1 MKPFLAL
8 VASLLV
14 ASPALA
20 EVKTFGPLRLNFRQ
34 AKTMDDSIVILA
46 RYSRGQVLF
55 VGVFCKDRLFNFT
68 GAGNQWREWSKPVNV
83 HEARIIDEVC
93 NQI

>member
-1 MKPFLAL
+1 MKPFLAV

-20 EVKTFGPLRLNFRQ
+20 EVKTYGPLRLNFRQ
-34 AKTMDDSIVILA
+34 AKTMDDSIVIPA
-46 RYSRGQVLF
+46 KNSRGQVLF
-55 VGVFCKDRLFNFT
+55 VGVFCKDQLFNFT

-83 HEARIIDEVC
+83 HEARIVAEVC